1 MYSTSVFKVTKKA
14 YLIFAFAL
22 LVSILLYEAGTE
34 NGYAL
39 VVKMSLDN
47 LSREASSIVVGKV
60 LDTQSRWE
68 DGNIYTYV
76 TISVELYVKGAGD
89 RQVTIKVLGGTVG
102 DITEWVSDAPIFQV
116 GERNLLFLKD
126 NAVVGWSQG
135 KFAIIGRDVMVEDAP
150 VDEAKLVNRIRGIL
164 GLPPMQIEKKPKPEV
179 VPDVPVITS
188 ITPSTTAAGTRGK
201 APFGPGG
208 GISDIIITGSGF
220 GASEGE
226 VTLPRGYGLPAKSDY
241 IYSWSDTRIECH
253 IPYKAYSGDIRV
265 KTSTGATSAPYN
277 YVITYGTYWKEGLD
291 HEVKWAKPAMGEDYL
306 VNENCGD
313 VTNELIALQAAM
325 ATWSGAGAD
334 FTFSYGGSTTKDA
347 SGFDG
352 DNVIAW
358 NDLDAGTIAVN
369 SIWWTSAADGDAIE
383 SDIIFNTDYTWS
395 TTGEA
400 GKMDVQNIATHE
412 LGHTLFLTDL
422 YGAADVD
429 KTMYGYSS
437 TGETKR
443 RTLASEDISGISY
456 LYGSTVTWTLIYEQ
470 MFDRVNPQ
478 IALPVL
484 RRYRDEILMAD
495 PQGEILVN
503 RLYNEHSVELAFIL
517 LTRPQLARRG
527 AAIIVDNLPAIAG
540 TLNGKPMKMRQAQLT
555 EVETLLNEVSAV
567 SSPKLK
573 SYIWSVKQ
581 MLKQKSLA
589 KLGVNLRVNAE
600 EGIPESTQLLQNT
613 PNPFNPDTW
622 IPYRLASDAPVTISI
637 YNQNG
642 QLIRT
647 LNLGNQKAGN
657 YLTKNRA
664 AYWDGKNSSGDKVAS
679 GVYFYTLKS
688 GGFQTTRK
696 MAIVK

>member
-1 MYSTSVFKVTKKA
+1 MYSTSVFKFTKKA

-22 LVSILLYEAGTE
+22 LVSILLYGTGTE

-39 VVKMSLDN
+39 VVKMSLEN

-60 LDTQSRWE
+60 LDAQSQWE

-76 TISVELYVKGAGD
+76 TVSIELYVKGAGD
-89 RQVTIKVLGGTVG
+89 REVTIKVLGGTVG

-116 GERNLLFLKD
+116 GEQTLLFLKD
-126 NAVVGWSQG
+126 DAVVGRSQG
-135 KFAIIGRDVMVEDAP
+135 KFAIVGRDVMVEDVL
-150 VDEAKLVNRIRGIL
+150 VDEVEFINRIRGIL
-164 GLPPMQIEKKPKPEV
+164 GLPPMQIEKKPQPEI
-179 VPDVPVITS
+179 VPAPVITG

-201 APFGPGG
+201 SPFGPGG
-208 GISDIIITGSGF
+208 GISDIVITGSGF
-220 GASEGE
+220 GASTGE
-226 VTLPRGYGLPAKSDY
+226 VLIPRGYGLPAKSDY
-241 IYSWSDTRIECH
+241 IYSWSDTQIECH
-253 IPYKAYSGDIRV
+253 IPYNAYSGDISV
-265 KTSTGATSAPYN
+265 KTSSGATSAPYN
-277 YVITYGTYWKEGLD
+277 YVITYGAYWKEGLD
-291 HEVKWAKPAMGEDYL
+291 HEVKWPKPAMGENYL

-334 FTFSYGGSTTKDA
+334 FTFSYGGSTTKDT

-352 DNVIAW
+352 DNVLAW

-369 SIWWTSAADGDAIE
+369 SIWWTSATDGDAIE

-412 LGHTLFLTDL
+412 LGHALFLTDL

-437 TGETKR
+437 TGETKK
-443 RTLASEDISGISY
+443 RTLASEDISGIRY

-517 LTRPQLARRG
+517 LTQPQLARRG
-527 AAIIVDNLPAIAG
+527 AAIIVDNLPEIAR
-540 TLNGKPMKMRQAQLT
+540 TLDGEPMEMSQVQLT
-555 EVETLLNEVSAV
+555 EVETLLNDVAAV
-567 SSPKLK
+567 GSPKLK
-573 SYIWSVKQ
+573 SYIWSVKR
-581 MLKQKSLA
+581 MLQKKSLA
-589 KLGVNLRVNAE
+589 KLGVNLKFNAE
-600 EGIPESTQLLQNT
+600 EEIPEATQLLQNT

-657 YLTKNRA
+657 YLTKGRA

-679 GVYFYTLKS
+679 GVYFYTLKA
-688 GGFQTTRK
+688 GDFKTTRK